1 MEEAMRPRSLGAFI
15 RQARLARQLSGAQ
28 LARRAGVH
36 PSNISRIES
45 GETASP
51 TPGLLQRLAR
61 ALDVDQADLLAYLGL
76 TVPRATPPLR
86 TYLRT
91 TYPAL
96 PDEALREA
104 EDAVVQIAERY
115 EVDRY

>member
-1 MEEAMRPRSLGAFI
+1 MEEAVRSRSLGECI
-15 RQARLARQLSGAQ
+15 RQARLGQRLSGAQ

-51 TPGLLQRLAR
+51 TPELLRRIAR
-61 ALDVDQADLLAYLGL
+61 ALDLDQADLLAYLGL
-76 TVPRATPPLR
+76 TVPRSALPLR

-91 TYPAL
+91 TYPSL
-96 PDEALREA
+96 PDEALQEA

-115 EVDRY
+115 EAHR